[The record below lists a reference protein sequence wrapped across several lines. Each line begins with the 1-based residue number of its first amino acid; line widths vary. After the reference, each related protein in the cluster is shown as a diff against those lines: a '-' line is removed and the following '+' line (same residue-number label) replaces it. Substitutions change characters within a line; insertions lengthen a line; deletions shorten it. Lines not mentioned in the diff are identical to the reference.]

1 MKLVKGRYITNA
13 LCKIPP
19 MRNGSTIATSIQS
32 EPKFK
37 VGDLVEYFS
46 GYWRSKGEMKDGL
59 IIILEVK
66 TTQGTNH
73 NGLWI
78 DYHTYEV
85 FIQNEMEVDRLSES
99 SIRMVCEV

>member
-37 VGDLVEYFS
+37 VGDFVKLNPDKDS
-46 GYWRSKGEMKDGL
+46 GEMAWVGQVVWVTPESKGIKVHFWNDKSKYG
-59 IIILEVK
+59 
-66 TTQGTNH
+66 N
-73 NGLWI
+73 
-78 DYHTYEV
+78 DYGRPCTLK
-85 FIQNEMEVDRLSES
+85 N
-99 SIRMVCEV
+99 